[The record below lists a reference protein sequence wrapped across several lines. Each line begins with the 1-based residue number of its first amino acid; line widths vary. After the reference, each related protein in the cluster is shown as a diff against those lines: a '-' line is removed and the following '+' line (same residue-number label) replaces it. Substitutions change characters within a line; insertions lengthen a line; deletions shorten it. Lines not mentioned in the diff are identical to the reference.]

1 MGQVTATRKQVLRS
15 IPLFAGCSDREL
27 AAVSRAVDEVSAT
40 EGDVLIREG
49 RFGHESFVILDGEA
63 GVTRRGEFLA
73 RLGPGDFFGELS
85 VLDHKVRT
93 ATVTALTP
101 ITLLVIHARNLLLV
115 LEQGSA
121 AATMLR
127 TLAVRLREAD
137 NAVVP
142 ARVHAR

>member
-1 MGQVTATRKQVLRS
+1 MGQLTATRKQVLRA
-15 IPLFAGCSDREL
+15 IPLFAACSDREL
-27 AAVSRAVDEVSAT
+27 VAVSRAVDEVDAT

-49 RFGHESFVILDGEA
+49 RYGRESFVIIDGEA

-73 RLGPGDFFGELS
+73 RLGPGDFFGEQA
-85 VLDHKVRT
+85 VLDHQVRT

-101 ITLLVIHARNLLLV
+101 MRLLVIHARDLLVV

-121 AATMLR
+121 APTMLR

-137 NAVVP
+137 LAAVP
-142 ARVHAR
+142 ARVAAR

>member
-1 MGQVTATRKQVLRS
+1 MGQVTPATKEVLRS
-15 IPLFAGCSDREL
+15 IPLFAACSDREL
-27 AAVSRAVDEVSAT
+27 AAVDRAVDEVYAT

-49 RFGHESFVILDGEA
+49 RFGKESYVIVEGEA
-63 GVTRRGEFLA
+63 GVTKRGEFLA

-85 VLDHKVRT
+85 MLDNQVRT

-101 ITLLVIHARNLLLV
+101 MRLLVIHARNLLTV

-127 TLAVRLREAD
+127 TLAQRLRDAD
-137 NAVVP
+137 LAVVP
-142 ARVHAR
+142 AHGYAR